1 MKLAT
6 DNCCLI
12 NFSIREKIELSPQF
26 RYLGVTLQDDL
37 HWNKD
42 LTSLEKKL
50 TDSIALL
57 SKIRHYVLERL
68 LRTIYYSMLNS
79 HLIYVCKIWGQ
90 N

>member
-26 RYLGVTLQDDL
+26 RYLGVTLKDDL

-42 LTSLEKKL
+42 LTSLEKK
-50 TDSIALL
+50 T
-57 SKIRHYVLERL
+57 
-68 LRTIYYSMLNS
+68 N
-79 HLIYVCKIWGQ
+79 
-90 N
+90 

>member
-12 NFSIREKIELSPQF
+12 SFSIREKIELSPQF

-42 LTSLEKKL
+42 LTSLEKK
-50 TDSIALL
+50 T
-57 SKIRHYVLERL
+57 
-68 LRTIYYSMLNS
+68 N
-79 HLIYVCKIWGQ
+79 
-90 N
+90 